1 MEHLKNDGISLRI
14 SVIKLLFMLQKKIF
28 KQLGSVFKEE
38 NLTITEMMILFLLR
52 NQDYKVTDLAHELG
66 IPSST
71 LTGLIDRMVQKGLV
85 DRYRS
90 KKDRRV
96 VIITLGKDFSK
107 KKAEINSKLKQYVKK
122 IDGQLSEEWWRNF
135 KSELL
140 KLEKVLDSKGAGLD
154 D

>member
-52 NQDYKVTDLAHELG
+52 NQNYKVTDLAHELG